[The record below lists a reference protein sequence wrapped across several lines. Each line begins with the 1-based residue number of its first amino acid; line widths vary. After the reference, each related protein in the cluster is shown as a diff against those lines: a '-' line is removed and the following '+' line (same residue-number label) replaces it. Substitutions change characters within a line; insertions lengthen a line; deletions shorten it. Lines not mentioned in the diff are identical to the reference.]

1 MLLMLV
7 SILIVAVL
15 IFQGYSSSL
24 DNTRESS
31 TETNQVGPRN
41 QAREVNQ
48 VILDAAN
55 TQKRELEKQLQ
66 Q

>member
-1 MLLMLV
+1 MVLMLV

-15 IFQGYSSSL
+15 IFQGYSGSL
-24 DNTRESS
+24 GTNRESS
-31 TETNQVGPRN
+31 DATDLADPRDKV
-41 QAREVNQ
+41 REVNQ